1 MNSPSVPTV
10 FFGSGSA
17 LTDLLLIGIPMFM
30 RWRTESIA
38 WLSPGA
44 AEALMVI
51 MGMTSNIA
59 ERQLELRHLL
69 IAKKHDPQTKVSG
82 PSGVGWSMSV
92 P

>member
-17 LTDLLLIGIPMFM
+17 LTDLLFIGIPMCM
-30 RWRTESIA
+30 KWRTESIA

-51 MGMTSNIA
+51 IGMASNTA
-59 ERQLELRHLL
+59 EHQLELRH
-69 IAKKHDPQTKVSG
+69 IAKKQDPQTKVSG